1 MTAAAQL
8 RIARLA
14 ATPAVHRAFHWLHLQ
29 QPQLRKWHL
38 EILRIPAPPFGE
50 QARAAWFLERFEQ
63 LGLANP
69 HIDAAGN
76 ALAEL
81 PAAPTAPH
89 DASRH
94 PERSEEPALS
104 PPKGPPYSGSTPEL
118 SSQPASSTPLQPDTP
133 LILLSAHLD
142 TVFPSTTSTEPTEVE
157 TRIVAPGACDNAAG
171 LSALLGL
178 AAALR
183 HANLSPA
190 VPILFAAN
198 VGEEGEGDLRGMR
211 HLFTHSPYAP
221 RIAAA
226 IALEGG
232 GSSAVVTRALAS
244 RRFRVT
250 VTGPGGHS
258 WIDAGAPNPILIL
271 SRALLALES
280 IDQAALTVSRDGHR
294 TTLNIGQISG
304 GTAINSIP
312 ASASAWLD
320 LRSTD
325 SAQLQAAE
333 QALRQTLDQWI
344 THAPASVTAS
354 KIPTPNL
361 SIETIG
367 DRPGGA
373 LPSDSP
379 LLTTLRAVDRHLNL
393 RTEPG
398 LGSTD
403 ANIPLSLGIPAI
415 AIGAGGIGGGI
426 HTLQEWYNPTDRN
439 PALRRI
445 LLTLLDA
452 AHLAATHKL
461 RTP

>member
-1 MTAAAQL
+1 MTATAQL

-14 ATPAVHRAFHWLHLQ
+14 ATPTVHRAFHWLHIHQL
-29 QPQLRKWHL
+29 QLRRWQL

-50 QARAAWFLERFEQ
+50 RARAEWFLQQFHA
-63 LGLANP
+63 LGLTNP
-69 HIDAAGN
+69 HLDKAGN
-76 ALAEL
+76 ALAEF
-81 PAAPTAPH
+81 PTEDPQAA
-89 DASRH
+89 
-94 PERSEEPALS
+94 
-104 PPKGPPYSGSTPEL
+104 SGNS
-118 SSQPASSTPLQPDTP
+118 P

-142 TVFPSTTSTEPTEVE
+142 TVFPTETPGEPIELE

-171 LSALLGL
+171 LSGLLGL

-183 HANLSPA
+183 HAGHIPA

-211 HLFTHSPYAP
+211 HLFTASPYAS

-258 WIDAGAPNPILIL
+258 WIDAGAANPILVL
-271 SRALLALES
+271 ARALLALES
-280 IDQAALTVSRDGHR
+280 LDLPNGEPR
-294 TTLNIGQISG
+294 TTLNVGQISG
-304 GTAINSIP
+304 GTSINSIP
-312 ASASAWLD
+312 ESATALID

-325 SAQLQAAE
+325 TARLQDAE
-333 QALRQTLDQWI
+333 LAMRDTLGHWVL
-344 THAPASVTAS
+344 HAPAPQRDGMNGISP
-354 KIPTPNL
+354 PTPDRSPTL
-361 SIETIG
+361 TIETIG

-373 LPSDSP
+373 LPASSP
-379 LLTTLRAVDRHLNL
+379 LLATLRAVDRHLNL

-403 ANIPLSLGIPAI
+403 ANIPLSRGIPAI
-415 AIGAGGIGGGI
+415 AIGAGGLGGGI
-426 HTLQEWYNPTDRN
+426 HTLQEWYDPTGRTT
-439 PALRRI
+439 ALRRI

-452 AHLAATHKL
+452 ADLATQ
-461 RTP
+461 TP